1 MDCEMDSNTPSRTV
15 EQSMLI
21 STYRS
26 FVLGY
31 CLSGVVYYLAIAIM
45 HLASPTEVNRQA
57 LGTLALVSSALCGL
71 LWWFNRSTTSGLR
84 IEALTAF
91 VTTVLVVNTIAR
103 ILSQY
108 QIVQLGYIPAIAMAS
123 AIICLTGRVLCINI
137 AIILIGVWV
146 AVRPVDLADFV
157 YVLGAGI
164 VGSIALFA
172 VMRRAI
178 GHQIAARAKAEMLGR
193 QLEAAVVRNQ
203 QLAEE
208 ATAASEAKSL
218 FLATMSHEIRTPL
231 NGVLGMAQAMA
242 GDELPTA
249 QRQRLDVVRQSGES
263 LLAILNDILDLSK
276 IEAGKLEIEQVDFDL
291 TGVAHGACATFEA
304 IAGYRGVGFTLDIA
318 PEAAGV
324 FRGDPTRLRQV
335 LCNLI
340 SNALKFTEAGEVQV
354 AIDWTDD
361 PLGGRLRMTVR
372 DTGIGMTPEQT
383 GALFQKFVQADASTN
398 RRFGGTGLGLAICG
412 ELVKLMDGE
421 ISIDSQVGRGST
433 FTVAL
438 PLPRIADRQA
448 VHEASD
454 ASVPTGLRVLA
465 ADDNEVNRLVLK
477 TLLEQVGV
485 ETVVVDNGQAAL
497 EAWETGGWDLVL
509 MDIRMPVMDGVE
521 ATAAIRWRE
530 AQTGAARTPI
540 IALTAD
546 AMSHQVDAFLAQGF
560 DGHVSKPIEVG
571 QLLAAMEAALDG
583 ETADEDVAAAG

>member
-1 MDCEMDSNTPSRTV
+1 MDCEMDSSTPSGTV

-21 STYRS
+21 STYRN

-31 CLSGVVYYLAIAIM
+31 CLAGVVYYLVIATM
-45 HLASPTEVNRQA
+45 HLASPTEVNRQVLGALA
-57 LGTLALVSSALCGL
+57 LGSSALCGL
-71 LWWFNRSTTSGLR
+71 LWWTNRSTTSGLR

-123 AIICLTGRVLCINI
+123 AIICLTGRVLCVNI

-146 AVRPVDLADFV
+146 AVRPVDMADFV
-157 YVLGAGI
+157 YVLGAGL
-164 VGSIALFA
+164 VGSVALFA

-178 GHQIAARAKAEMLGR
+178 GHQIAARAKAETLGR
-193 QLEAAVVRNQ
+193 QLEAAVVRNRE
-203 QLAEE
+203 LAEE

-249 QRQRLDVVRQSGES
+249 QRGRLDVVRQSGES
-263 LLAILNDILDLSK
+263 LLTILNDILDLSK
-276 IEAGKLEIEQVDFDL
+276 IEAGKLEIEQADFDL
-291 TGVAHGACATFEA
+291 SDVAQGAYATFEA
-304 IAGYRGVGFTLDIA
+304 IAGYKGVGFGLDTA

-324 FRGDPTRLRQV
+324 YRGDPTRLRQV

-340 SNALKFTEAGEVQV
+340 SNALKFTEAGEVRV
-354 AIDWTDD
+354 AIDWAA
-361 PLGGRLRMTVR
+361 GRLNMTVR

-383 GALFQKFVQADASTN
+383 RALFQKFVQADASTN

-412 ELVKLMDGE
+412 ELVKLMGGE
-421 ISIDSQVGRGST
+421 ISIDSLPGRGST

-438 PLPRIADRQA
+438 PLERIADRQA
-448 VHEASD
+448 DQEASA

-485 ETVVVDNGQAAL
+485 ETVVVDHGQAAL
-497 EAWETGGWDLVL
+497 EAWEAGAWDLVL
-509 MDIRMPVMDGVE
+509 MDIRMPVMDGIE
-521 ATAAIRWRE
+521 ATAAIRRRE
-530 AQTGAARTPI
+530 VQTGRTRTPI

-571 QLLAAMEAALDG
+571 QLLTAMEAAL
-583 ETADEDVAAAG
+583 ADDAANEDVAAAG